1 MASPIVAAA
10 LDYLERGWRPI
21 PILAGKKRP
30 ALSNWPALVITVENC
45 EDHFSRNENVGVILG
60 HRSGDL
66 VDIDLDC
73 SEAVELADTFLPLTD
88 AEFGRAAKPRSHRLY
103 TAVEAQKI
111 AFADPITGG
120 TLLELR
126 SDGRDGAAHQTVFP
140 PSLHPSGERVT
151 WTSTDKDGGT
161 RACPAPLLMRLAA
174 ELAIACLFLRYV
186 GHPAGGMWQPDT
198 IDVLWEFD
206 PELARPAYHWLDR
219 PTPDAPRR
227 HLRPRHELSRR
238 EVDLVDIVAAIPN
251 HADWEEWNKIGM
263 AIWAASS
270 GSNDGFVLFDAFSA
284 RSPKYQP
291 QAVVER
297 WRNYTRGRPGRIGMG
312 TLVHLARQAGWSRS
326 V

>member
-1 MASPIVAAA
+1 MTTLVVAA
-10 LDYLERGWRPI
+10 LDYLRRGWRPL
-21 PILAGKKRP
+21 PIMPGQKRP
-30 ALSNWPALVITVENC
+30 ALANWPELIITAETC
-45 EDHFSRNENVGVILG
+45 ERYFSRGEGLGIILG
-60 HRSGDL
+60 RRSGDL

-73 SEAVELADTFLPLTD
+73 SEAIELADIFLPLTN
-88 AEFGRAAKPRSHRLY
+88 AEFGRASKPRSHRLY
-103 TAVEAQKI
+103 TANDIHKT
-111 AFADPITGG
+111 AFSDPITGA

-126 SDGRDGAAHQTVFP
+126 TDGRDGAAHQTVFP
-140 PSLHPSGERVT
+140 PSLHPSGECIA
-151 WTSTDKDGGT
+151 WTHANRDP
-161 RACPAPLLMRLAA
+161 RACPGPLLVRLAA

-186 GHPAGGMWQPDT
+186 GPPAGGVWHPDT

-219 PTPDAPRR
+219 STPDAPRR

-238 EVDLVDIVAAIPN
+238 EIDLVDIVAAIPN
-251 HADWEEWNKIGM
+251 HADWEDWNKIGM
-263 AIWAASS
+263 AIWAASN